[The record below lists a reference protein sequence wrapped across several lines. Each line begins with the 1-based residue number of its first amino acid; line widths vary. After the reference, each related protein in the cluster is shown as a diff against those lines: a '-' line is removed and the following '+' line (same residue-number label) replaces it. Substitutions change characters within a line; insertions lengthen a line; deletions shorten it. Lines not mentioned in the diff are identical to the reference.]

1 MLAKN
6 MMVLGKLL
14 TAVIFTSVTTVHA
27 QSWNKPLYQN
37 ELESTSSIGVI
48 FNVYRS
54 LFSSLNK
61 EDSLKH
67 QQAVFIAL
75 NRLDNGEV
83 TKWYSYDGYH
93 TGQVSVMATVTKN
106 GDMCRR
112 IYSVITLKSDQRSF
126 EEWAC
131 YKTNSN
137 TWVFTDK

>member
-1 MLAKN
+1 MLAKS

-14 TAVIFTSVTTVHA
+14 TVAIFISNTAYANSWDKPVYQTEIHA
-27 QSWNKPLYQN
+27 NNGPA
-37 ELESTSSIGVI
+37 II
-48 FNVYRS
+48 FNAYRN
-54 LFSSLNK
+54 LFSRLNK

-67 QQAVFIAL
+67 QQAVFHAL

-83 TKWYSYDGYH
+83 TTWYSNDGYR
-93 TGQVSVMATVTKN
+93 TGQVQVMVTANVN

-112 IYSVITLKSDQRSF
+112 LYSVITLKSDQRAF

-131 YKTNSN
+131 YKTNTN

>member
-1 MLAKN
+1 
-6 MMVLGKLL
+6 
-14 TAVIFTSVTTVHA
+14 
-27 QSWNKPLYQN
+27 
-37 ELESTSSIGVI
+37 
-48 FNVYRS
+48 
-54 LFSSLNK
+54 
-61 EDSLKH
+61 
-67 QQAVFIAL
+67 L

-83 TKWYSYDGYH
+83 TKWYSYNGYH
-93 TGQVSVMATVTKN
+93 TGQVSVMATVIKN